1 MKELKDYIFESSNDN
16 SKIVFRISDFN
27 DFFKNKQFEITV
39 NGEKINIINITF
51 DRKSQRSNE
60 LFRFNYDIK
69 SQIPEN
75 TKKYDAYQITYGII
89 KYIFDTIFGE
99 NNWNDFFKLGGPDTY
114 SVKGRIEGTSGLYKT
129 LPIKNNDTTQDSVCL
144 YYENNEFK
152 TEPKSKK
159 AKKILY
165 IPLNKFN
172 NLYIANQHDTYYGNV
187 TIGKKI
193 VTPNRILEHNISIT
207 SGDLNKSNFDIDNI
221 FQKTDN
227 LRQKKC
233 IIFCKNYLTN
243 FINKLQLLNFNEIID
258 KDGNIG
264 QKQLAK
270 IEITI
275 EKEHFIFND
284 ESNNFRLNDSDLDNF
299 FNDFGEVLSG
309 FFMLFAFKNNN
320 ESLVSLRFPDDGNNP
335 FADFYINI
343 DETEY
348 SFSAK
353 HEGGAACSIK
363 NFMKNPL
370 EDQQQLLENNTGDI
384 FNIFNNKDNSVIDTI
399 IQIANFYKDK
409 INVQDTKQNDVAK
422 TLTDLLEYMLNPENN
437 NNNIDNKKNVDV
449 EFTEKLFTDFR
460 KIIEEYN
467 KINDSDILKTY
478 FKKLNYTPK
487 GELNKINYNKN
498 DFLLYPLKSFLCT
511 VLNKDTSFIETIR
524 GNCENLAKHY
534 QIVLE
539 HNKNSYNTLKFA
551 IIDLTKPDTYNIKVM
566 SGGDINNV
574 NNQSFRLKLK
584 QVKQN

>member
-27 DFFKNKQFEITV
+27 DFFKNKQCEITV

-51 DRKSQRSNE
+51 NRKSQRSNE
-60 LFRFNYDIK
+60 LFRFNYDIE

-75 TKKYDAYQITYGII
+75 TKKYDAYQITCEII

-129 LPIKNNDTTQDSVCL
+129 LPIKNNNTTQDSICL

-172 NLYIANQHDTYYGNV
+172 NLYIANQHDAYYGNI
-187 TIGKKI
+187 TIGKKR
-193 VTPNRILEHNISIT
+193 VTPNRILKHNISIT
-207 SGDLNKSNFDIDNI
+207 SDDLNKSNFDIDNI
-221 FQKTDN
+221 FEQNTD
-227 LRQKKC
+227 KSKPDKC
-233 IIFCKNYLTN
+233 ISFCKNYLTN
-243 FINKLQLLNFNEIID
+243 FINKLQLLKFDEIID

-275 EKEHFIFND
+275 EKEHFIFNG

-320 ESLVSLRFPDDGNNP
+320 ASLVSLKFPNEGNNP
-335 FADFYINI
+335 FADFYIYVDKN
-343 DETEY
+343 ETEY

-363 NFMKNPL
+363 NFTKKQS
-370 EDQQQLLENNTGDI
+370 EDHQQLLENNTEDI
-384 FNIFNNKDNSVIDTI
+384 FGIFNNKDNSVIDTI

-409 INVQDTKQNDVAK
+409 TDTQDTKQNDATK
-422 TLTDLLEYMLNPENN
+422 ILTDLSKYMYYIITGEKTSK
-437 NNNIDNKKNVDV
+437 NI
-449 EFTEKLFTDFR
+449 EFNEKLFTNFR
-460 KIIEEYN
+460 EEYN

-478 FKKLNYTPK
+478 FEKLNYTPK

-511 VLNKDTSFIETIR
+511 VLNKDTSFIKTIQ
-524 GNCENLAKHY
+524 GNCKNLAKHY
-534 QIVLE
+534 QIILE